1 MPVPL
6 SPANAVHIG
15 TVHKARLT
23 QGSTQPSD
31 AAMTMVQ
38 LYDPNKAMGV
48 EQHGKHGKHTSI
60 PCLSDVGVLHASVF
74 PALERAAKP
83 MPAADAA
90 FDAGVPLGAAG
101 IAAVV
106 AVAAPAASGA
116 LQLGAAAAEL
126 VPVPVVAAVGEHAQL
141 EPAALPP

>member
-1 MPVPL
+1 MPAPL
-6 SPANAVHIG
+6 SPANALHIS

-23 QGSTQPSD
+23 QGNTQPLD

-38 LYDPNKAMGV
+38 LCDPNKAMGV
-48 EQHGKHGKHTSI
+48 EQHGKHTSI